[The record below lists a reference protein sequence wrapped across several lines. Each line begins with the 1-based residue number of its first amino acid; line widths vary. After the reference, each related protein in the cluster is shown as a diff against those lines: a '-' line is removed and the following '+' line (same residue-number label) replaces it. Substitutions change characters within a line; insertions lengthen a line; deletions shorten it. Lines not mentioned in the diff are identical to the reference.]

1 MRVCVCALCRS
12 LPPHSLARSLAW
24 SVWESF
30 SNVFSPLDRSH
41 KSLEMFLAGYFIGAS
56 DRWPVGWLPP
66 SSLPSSSQHR
76 QQSLPRWL
84 VPLPLSLS
92 LFLVGFCAC
101 LLSLPFVVDS
111 FQPLFRWLSMVGCF
125 GWGNEPETSSSERV
139 EGCSN
144 GNPKPKVCFA
154 FCHKMM
160 LYAVV
165 GRHPHPHHAL
175 PRSHPGHEMH
185 WPFFSLLQSPRIAPS
200 SSVQGRRVPY
210 PRADKIVFCIKTHP
224 PPPRTEDRLICGLIN
239 KPLSDKI
246 CLRETSHLFC

>member
-1 MRVCVCALCRS
+1 MYFLPWIEAINLLKCSWPDILLVPLIDGLLAGS
-12 LPPHSLARSLAW
+12 LPLPSPPPHSTAS
-24 SVWESF
+24 
-30 SNVFSPLDRSH
+30 SPSH
-41 KSLEMFLAGYFIGAS
+41 
-56 DRWPVGWLPP
+56 VGWSP
-66 SSLPSSSQHR
+66 S
-76 QQSLPRWL
+76 
-84 VPLPLSLS
+84 LSLS
-92 LFLVGFCAC
+92 LSLVGFCAC

-111 FQPLFRWLSMVGCF
+111 FQFLFRWLSMVGCF